1 MCLLPTSA
9 RTAAKLLIAIS
20 FGLLLAGCGF
30 QLRGQADLPFERIYV
45 ETDGFSL
52 FAAELMRIIQSSNE
66 VEVMDN
72 PEEAEVIL
80 KVINEQRE
88 RKILSLQSSGSVSE
102 FLFVY
107 RVNYRVM
114 DNKRKDLVAPSQ
126 IFLRR
131 AMQYDDTV
139 ILGKESEEELLFRD
153 MQADAVQQML
163 RRLSVVLVET

>member
-1 MCLLPTSA
+1 MYTPACSA
-9 RTAAKLLIAIS
+9 RSVIKLLTTIA
-20 FGLLLAGCGF
+20 FGLLLTACGF

-52 FAAELMRIIQSSNE
+52 FAAELMRVIQSGDA
-66 VEVMDN
+66 VEVMDS

-80 KVINEQRE
+80 KVTNEMRE
-88 RKILSLQSSGSVSE
+88 RKILSLQSSGSVAE

-107 RVNYRVM
+107 RISYRVM
-114 DNKRKDLVAPSQ
+114 DNKRKDLVAPNEIS
-126 IFLRR
+126 LRR

-163 RRLSVVLVET
+163 RRLSVILVSS

>member
-1 MCLLPTSA
+1 MLLTTSA
-9 RTAAKLLIAIS
+9 GTAARLLMAIAI
-20 FGLLLAGCGF
+20 GVLLTGCGF

-52 FAAELMRIIQSSNE
+52 FAAELMRIIQSSNQ
-66 VEVMDN
+66 VEVMDD

-88 RKILSLQSSGSVSE
+88 RKILSLQSSGSVAE

-114 DNKRKDLVAPSQ
+114 DNKRKDLVAPSE
-126 IFLRR
+126 ISLRR

-139 ILGKESEEELLFRD
+139 ILGKQSEEELLFRD

-163 RRLSVVLVET
+163 RRLSVVLVES